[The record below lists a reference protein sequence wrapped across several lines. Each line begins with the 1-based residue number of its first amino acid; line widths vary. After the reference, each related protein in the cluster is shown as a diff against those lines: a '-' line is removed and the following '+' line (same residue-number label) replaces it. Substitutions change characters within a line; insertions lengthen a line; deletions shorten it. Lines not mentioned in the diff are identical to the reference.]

1 MMFFAHNRRGL
12 EPAGAISFRPGSVRL
27 SLGVAFFEFSWAL
40 AVVAAVCGELTD
52 CFVSPFPFE
61 MAPKPTSA
69 REALSNAKNRLI
81 KRRRLEKAN

>member
-1 MMFFAHNRRGL
+1 
-12 EPAGAISFRPGSVRL
+12 L

-40 AVVAAVCGELTD
+40 AVGPAVCGELID
-52 CFVSPFPFE
+52 SFMSPVPFE

-69 REALSNAKNRLI
+69 REALSNIKNRPI